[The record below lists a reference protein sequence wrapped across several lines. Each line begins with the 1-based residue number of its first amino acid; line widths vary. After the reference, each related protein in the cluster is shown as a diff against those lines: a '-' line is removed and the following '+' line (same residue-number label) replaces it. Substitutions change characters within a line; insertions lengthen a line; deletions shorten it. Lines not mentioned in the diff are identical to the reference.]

1 MRDRRLRSEW
11 NPRPSLNTMEYR
23 GVMPF
28 TTLITP
34 RELSRHLDDAD
45 WAVLDCRF
53 SLDDAKRGR
62 LDYLAS
68 HVRGAVYAHLDH
80 DLSGTKIPGT
90 TGRHPLPDIQSF
102 AQTLSVWGIDAG
114 TQVVVYDDST
124 GTMAA
129 RLWWML
135 YWLGHPHAALLNGGW
150 PLWRQL
156 ALPSSSGPECRPYR
170 HFEPRE
176 RRGACVGAEQ
186 VLEYSRDP
194 GYVVLD
200 ARSAPR
206 FRGEVELIDPVAG
219 HIPGAV
225 SAPCE
230 ENVSPDGTFLEPEV
244 LRRRFERFLK
254 SIPTENAICYCGSG
268 VTAAHNLI
276 AMAYA
281 GLGMGRLYAG
291 SWSEWI
297 TDPRRPIA
305 TGPD

>member
-1 MRDRRLRSEW
+1 
-11 NPRPSLNTMEYR
+11 
-23 GVMPF
+23 MPF
-28 TTLITP
+28 TTLIAP
-34 RELSRHLDDAD
+34 SELSRHLDDAD

-53 SLDDAKRGR
+53 SLDDTERGR

-80 DLSGTKIPGT
+80 DLSGNKIPGT
-90 TGRHPLPDIQSF
+90 TGRHPLPDIPSF
-102 AQTLSVWGIDAG
+102 ARTLSAWGIDAG

-135 YWLGHPHAALLNGGW
+135 HWLGHHPAALLNGGW
-150 PLWRQL
+150 RLWRQL
-156 ALPSSSGPECRPYR
+156 ELPSSGGPECRPYR
-170 HFEPRE
+170 HFEPHE
-176 RRGACVGAEQ
+176 IRGARVGAEQ
-186 VLEYSRDP
+186 VLEYSHDP

-206 FRGEVELIDPVAG
+206 FRGEVEPIDPVAG
-219 HIPGAV
+219 HIPGAL

-254 SIPTENAICYCGSG
+254 SVPSENAICYCGSG